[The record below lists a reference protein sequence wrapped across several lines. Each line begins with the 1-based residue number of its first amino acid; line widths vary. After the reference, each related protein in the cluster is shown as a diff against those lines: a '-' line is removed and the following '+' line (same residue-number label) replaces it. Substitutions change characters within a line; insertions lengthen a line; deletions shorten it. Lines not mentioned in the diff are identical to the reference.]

1 MARSLAHIILHS
13 LRNADGSA
21 TYTAPNNTHTIIA
34 GVNYPVEV
42 PYRSDEIPDS
52 SLIEVNL
59 RPHNGVAM
67 VMERHVEF
75 LVKQTLQS
83 IIRLE
88 ATPRM
93 MLQVT
98 LQVASSETDEDLP
111 GGIKEGGQG
120 ETYLPVLASAFN
132 AAVLSCL
139 DGAVQ
144 MKQMAGAVLIGIKQD
159 GTLVESPKVAER
171 KKCKSLHVF
180 AITGSGDTILMQS
193 EEPFAMEEWTSAQ
206 ELARRLVVDTGDTSL
221 LSVMRRAVEAG
232 VTSKQ
237 RWKGE

>member
-1 MARSLAHIILHS
+1 MARSVAHIILHS

-52 SLIEVNL
+52 TFIEVNL

-67 VMERHVEF
+67 VKERHVES

-98 LQVASSETDEDLP
+98 LQVASAETDEDLP

-120 ETYLPVLASAFN
+120 ETCLPVLASAVN
-132 AAVLSCL
+132 AAVLGCL

-144 MKQMAGAVLIGIKQD
+144 MKQMAGAVMIGIKQD
-159 GTLVESPKVAER
+159 GTLLESPKVAER

-180 AITGSGDTILMQS
+180 ALTGSGDTILIQS
-193 EEPFAMEEWTSAQ
+193 EGQFTVEEWMGAQ
-206 ELARRLVVDTGDTSL
+206 DLARRLVVDMGDTSL
-221 LSVMRRAVEAG
+221 LGVMRRAVEAS
-232 VTSKQ
+232 VIAKQ

>member
-1 MARSLAHIILHS
+1 MARSLAQIVLHP
-13 LRNADGSA
+13 LHNADGSA
-21 TYTAPNNTHTIIA
+21 TYTAPDNANTIIA

-52 SLIEVNL
+52 TFIEVNL

-67 VMERHVEF
+67 VKERHIEF
-75 LVKQTLQS
+75 LLKQTLQS
-83 IIRLE
+83 IVRIE

-98 LQVASSETDEDLP
+98 LQVAGAETDEDLP
-111 GGIKEGGQG
+111 GGIKGGGQG
-120 ETYLPVLASAFN
+120 ETYLPVLASALN
-132 AAVLSCL
+132 AAVLGCL

-144 MKQMAGAVLIGIKQD
+144 MKQIAGAALIGIKYD
-159 GTLVESPKVAER
+159 GTIVESPKVSER

-180 AITGSGDTILMQS
+180 AFAASGDVVLMQS
-193 EEPFAMEEWTSAQ
+193 EGPFSIKEWTSAQ
-206 ELARRLVVDTGDTSL
+206 ELARRLVVDMGDTSVL
-221 LSVMRRAVEAG
+221 GVMRRAVRAG
-232 VTSKQ
+232 ATAKQ